1 MSNKQKKSKTLIIS
15 CLLFLIS
22 AGISTHSVAAE
33 TSATPI
39 KDALEITVYRSP
51 TCGCCHKW
59 VETLEKDGFTVSMH
73 DSDDMDSV
81 KQSFGLQSHLH
92 SCHTGTIG
100 GYVIEGHVPAADIRR
115 LLNEKPKAAGL
126 TAPGMPRH
134 SPGMQPVD
142 EQPKDYDVLLFDT
155 EGKTAVYTSY

>member
-1 MSNKQKKSKTLIIS
+1 MSIYQVKIKTLVFS
-15 CLLFLIS
+15 SLLILIS
-22 AGISTHSVAAE
+22 AGISTQVVAAE

-39 KDALEITVYRSP
+39 KDALEITVYSSP

-59 VETLEKDGFTVSMH
+59 VETLEADGFTVSKH
-73 DSDDMDSV
+73 ETNDMNSI
-81 KQSFGLQSHLH
+81 KQSFGLQPHLA

-100 GYVIEGHVPAADIRR
+100 GYIVEGHVPAADIRR

-134 SPGMQPVD
+134 SPGMQPPD
-142 EQPKDYDVLLFDT
+142 QQPKDYDVLLFDKD
-155 EGKTAVYTSY
+155 GKTTVYTSY